1 MITTNNLILLQD
13 MGDDSFTDIVVFDN
27 EVDMKAIKEATE
39 KLWDDEDGWTYDD
52 LLEELDKFGSYTIIP
67 TRTIETIEY

>member
-1 MITTNNLILLQD
+1 MITENNLILLQN
-13 MGDDSFTDIVVFDN
+13 MDDGSFTDIVVFDS

-39 KLWDDEDGWTYDD
+39 KLWDNEDGWTYDD
-52 LLEELDKFGSYTIIP
+52 LLEELNKFGSYTVMP